1 MDGGPVVS
9 SGEERAVVVLLVL
22 LALLCSLNI
31 YLLYRIW
38 GLEHQLSNK
47 VSSIPVYYNS
57 ELQKF
62 QHIFEKRSLMIF
74 SKNDFYA
81 SFIYVRAT

>member
-1 MDGGPVVS
+1 MSG
-9 SGEERAVVVLLVL
+9 GEERAVVVLLVL

-47 VSSIPVYYNS
+47 VSSIYYNS

-62 QHIFEKRSLMIF
+62 EHIFEKRSLMIF

-81 SFIYVRAT
+81 SFTYVRAT

>member
-1 MDGGPVVS
+1 MSGGK
-9 SGEERAVVVLLVL
+9 ERAVLVLLVL

-38 GLEHQLSNK
+38 GLEYQLSNK
-47 VSSIPVYYNS
+47 VSSIYYNS

>member
-1 MDGGPVVS
+1 MVDGGPVVS
-9 SGEERAVVVLLVL
+9 GGEERAVVVLLVL

-47 VSSIPVYYNS
+47 VSSIYYNS
-57 ELQKF
+57 ELLQKF
-62 QHIFEKRSLMIF
+62 QHIFEKGSLMIF

>member
-1 MDGGPVVS
+1 
-9 SGEERAVVVLLVL
+9 VVVLLVL

-47 VSSIPVYYNS
+47 VSSIYYNS

-62 QHIFEKRSLMIF
+62 QHIFEKSSLMIF
-74 SKNDFYA
+74 SNNDFYA

>member
-1 MDGGPVVS
+1 VVDGGPVVS
-9 SGEERAVVVLLVL
+9 GGEERAVVVLLVL

-47 VSSIPVYYNS
+47 VSSIYYNS

-62 QHIFEKRSLMIF
+62 EHIFEKRSLMIF

>member
-1 MDGGPVVS
+1 MVDGGPTVS

-47 VSSIPVYYNS
+47 VSSIYYNS